1 MDPGPSRLRLA
12 QLLYTA
18 SCLVPGVLQWAR
30 TEAPTGH
37 VYLAVYYASIH
48 ISQQVHPRPSVV
60 RGNDPRRVC
69 VTAAQDLSVSLDF
82 GPNHMINTSLHSHSI
97 EMPLH
102 NFMRPYTGLASAN
115 PEGGLVSFDS
125 SPDAPVELQSS
136 AIVVDE
142 RDHEGVLV
150 AARNLA
156 QDFARVTRGSPRPI
170 VRSNGARI
178 EVPGSVAIVIGCVES
193 SPLVQRLERDG
204 TADFSGIRGK
214 WESFQTSLVRQPFDG
229 CTWALVIAG
238 SDKRGTIYGAY
249 TLSEQIGV
257 SP

>member
-12 QLLYTA
+12 QLLSTA

-82 GPNHMINTSLHSHSI
+82 GPNLLLRTSSHSHLI
-97 EMPLH
+97 EMPLQQSV
-102 NFMRPYTGLASAN
+102 RPHTGLASAS
-115 PEGGLVSFDS
+115 PEGGLVSFGS
-125 SPDAPVELQSS
+125 SPNATVELQNS

-142 RDHEGVLV
+142 RDHKGVHI
-150 AARNLA
+150 AAGNLA
-156 QDFARVTRGSPRPI
+156 QDFARVTKGSPRPI
-170 VRSNGARI
+170 VKSNDARV
-178 EVPGSVAIVIGCVES
+178 EVPGSVVIVIGCVES

-204 TADFSGIRGK
+204 KADFSGIRGK
-214 WESFQTSLVRQPFDG
+214 WESFQTSLVHEPFDD